1 MLKYILCFS
10 VCFFVIV
17 SPAIA
22 DLTAQDLKEIRLI
35 IKEEIAKELTPI
47 KSDVAS
53 MKSDIATM
61 KVDIVSLKEGFA
73 RLDERLNSVDKQFEG
88 VDKQFESVNKQFE
101 SVAGQITHATNITYG
116 LIALIVVAV
125 GIPQVIMMWRDRR
138 DSTLEAQI
146 AALTQE
152 VEKLKQQ

>member
-1 MLKYILCFS
+1 MFKYILCFS

-22 DLTAQDLKEIRLI
+22 DLSPQDLKEIRLI
-35 IKEEIAKELTPI
+35 VKEEIERVIEKELTPI
-47 KSDVAS
+47 KA
-53 MKSDIATM
+53 DIATM

-73 RLDERLNSVDKQFEG
+73 RLDERLNSVDKQFESIG
-88 VDKQFESVNKQFE
+88 KRIDSVERQVTM
-101 SVAGQITHATNITYG
+101 VANLTYA
-116 LIALIVVAV
+116 LIALIVLAV

>member
-17 SPAIA
+17 SPALA
-22 DLTAQDLKEIRLI
+22 DLSPQDLKEIRLI
-35 IKEEIAKELTPI
+35 VKEEIERVIEKELTPI
-47 KSDVAS
+47 KA
-53 MKSDIATM
+53 DIATM
-61 KVDIVSLKEGFA
+61 KSDIVSLKEGFA